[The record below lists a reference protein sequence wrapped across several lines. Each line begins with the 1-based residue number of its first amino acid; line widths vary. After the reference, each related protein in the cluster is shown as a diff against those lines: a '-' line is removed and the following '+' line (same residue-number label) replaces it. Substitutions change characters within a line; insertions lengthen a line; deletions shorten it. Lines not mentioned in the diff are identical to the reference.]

1 MNERVLSHLKRR
13 TSGELGGRT
22 AAEYRRILIGIA
34 ILAIFAMIASSL
46 AYPEQADADDPTTG
60 ACGGLHWKLEA
71 TTTVEPITYTLSIT
85 KDDGDNGYMADYTA
99 DKPAPWKS
107 NTYKTKITAIS
118 IGNGTITIGAYAF
131 FGLENVATIAFLGAD
146 QIQSIG
152 DYAFKD
158 CVLLGNLQ
166 LQTLTSLE
174 SIGAYA
180 FANCSALTG
189 SLTFPQNITT
199 ISQYAFNAC
208 SGLNGALSL
217 PEELINIED
226 RAFENCRFTGT
237 LKTPYSLEKIGAYA
251 FTGCKFNI
259 LTLSD
264 SVVYIGEYA
273 FENVPFSCE
282 FKFPGYIE
290 FIGEHAFNGS
300 TFTGT
305 PVIPG
310 TLKEIQNHAFYKCYK
325 AENSPPDLVI
335 PNGVQR
341 MGASAFGNCI
351 FNKLT
356 VNADLIGASQPFA
369 GSVFKGGLEIPNST
383 ERIQSNLYKYAIFYG
398 VLFIPSSV
406 TTISSTAFQLS
417 TFYGKVEGGES
428 VKHVISDSVT
438 TIGGTAFAS
447 CKFYD
452 GKGTGSEN
460 VGELV
465 ISINLTTVG
474 GSAFRNCTAVVD
486 YLILSSN
493 VSSIGGDAFN
503 FDLKKLTV
511 SKECKGISNTAFQF
525 PYDPEHQKEYEFWTY
540 EKKNKITDFSS
551 ADFLGHT
558 FIRMDDPQ
566 KPSTLIM
573 VAEQEVAK
581 EHKVTYDQAE
591 GKGTVPIPTYYFEGY
606 KFAVYDYNGTRE
618 GYVFKGW
625 LWDGKVY
632 EKGQIITMGQ
642 SDITFVAQWKEGH
655 YVHYDID
662 GGSGEAPKSDYVDT
676 GSSFTVKNYTGTKTG
691 YSFEGWTCNGV
702 TYKVGAKVTMGSSNM
717 VMIAKWIPLHKV
729 SYDIDGGSG
738 SEPSDSLVEE
748 GAEFHL
754 KSYSGTKTGYLYEG
768 WIYDGK
774 IYKAGDTITMGKKD
788 IIILAVWTETHKVT
802 YDLDGGSGTAPT
814 QSDVAKGH
822 TFIVK
827 GCTATKEGFV
837 FKGWSYD
844 RLTFQEG
851 DVITMELED
860 ITLKAIWKKGLPT
873 HKVTYDLDGGSGT
886 APVQPDVEEGK
897 TFTIKI
903 YSGKKE
909 GYVFKGWSYDD
920 KTYNMGGTIT
930 MGTKDIVLT
939 AVWGDADPEEKDDYS
954 KFLIPIAVATGAI
967 TALMIGISIVRRP

>member
-13 TSGELGGRT
+13 ASGELGGRT

-46 AYPEQADADDPTTG
+46 IYPEQADADDPTTG
-60 ACGGLHWKLEA
+60 ACGGLHWNLTQIEQ
-71 TTTVEPITYTLSIT
+71 TDNFTLSIT
-85 KDDGDNGYMADYTA
+85 KEDGDNGYMADYTA
-99 DKPAPWKS
+99 DNHAPWKS
-107 NTYKTKITAIS
+107 NTYKSKITAIS

-131 FGLENVATIAFLGAD
+131 FGLENVTTIAFLGAD

-158 CVLLGNLQ
+158 CVHLNNLQ

-189 SLTFPQNITT
+189 ELIFPQRITT
-199 ISQYAFNAC
+199 ISQYAFNNC
-208 SGLNGALSL
+208 SELNGALSL

-251 FTGCKFNI
+251 FTGCKFNS

-264 SVVYIGEYA
+264 SVVSIGEHA

-282 FKFPGYIE
+282 FKFPGHIE

-310 TLKEIQNHAFYKCYK
+310 TLKAIENHAFYNCYK
-325 AENSPPDLVI
+325 ANDNPPDLMI

-341 MGASAFGNCI
+341 MGASAFGKCI

-356 VNADLIGASQPFA
+356 VNADLIGVTEPF
-369 GSVFKGGLEIPNST
+369 SHSEFKGGLEIPDST
-383 ERIQSNLYKYAIFYG
+383 KRIQSNLYKYGEFHG
-398 VLFIPSSV
+398 VLYIPSSV
-406 TTISSTAFQLS
+406 TTISSTAFQCS
-417 TFYGKVEGGES
+417 TFYGQLDEKGSS

-438 TIGGTAFAS
+438 TIGGSAFSS

-452 GKGTGSEN
+452 GKGTQTA
-460 VGELV
+460 GELV
-465 ISINLTTVG
+465 ISINITTVG

-493 VSSIGGDAFN
+493 VSSVEGDAFN

-525 PYDPEHQKEYEFWTY
+525 PYPQKDYEFWTY
-540 EKKNKITDFSS
+540 GKEKKITDFSS

-558 FIRMDDPQ
+558 FIRAENPADRV
-566 KPSTLIM
+566 M
-573 VAEQEVAK
+573 VAEQGEAK

-606 KFAVYDYNGTRE
+606 EFAVYDYTGTRE

-632 EKGQIITMGQ
+632 EKGQTITMGE

-655 YVHYDID
+655 YVYYDID
-662 GGSGEAPKSDYVDT
+662 GGSGKAPDSDYVDT

-691 YSFEGWTCNGV
+691 YSFEGWTCDGV
-702 TYKVGAKVTMGSSNM
+702 TYKVGAHITMGSSNL
-717 VMIAKWIPLHKV
+717 VLIAKWIPVHKV

-822 TFIVK
+822 TFTVK
-827 GCTATKEGFV
+827 GCTATKVGYV

-860 ITLKAIWKKGLPT
+860 ITLTAVWKKGLPT

-909 GYVFKGWSYDD
+909 GYEFKGWSYDD

-930 MGTKDIVLT
+930 MGTKDIVLK

-954 KFLIPIAVATGAI
+954 RFLIPIAVAVGAV

>member
-1 MNERVLSHLKRR
+1 MNERVLSHPKRR
-13 TSGELGGRT
+13 TAGKPGGRT
-22 AAEYRRILIGIA
+22 AAEYKRMLTGIA

-46 AYPEQADADDPTTG
+46 IYPGQTNADGDLPSGT
-60 ACGGLHWKLEA
+60 CGGLHWELKDITETTEPTDDYLLE
-71 TTTVEPITYTLSIT
+71 IT
-85 KDDGDNGYMADYTA
+85 KEDGDNGYMADYTA
-99 DKPAPWKS
+99 DNPAPWKS
-107 NTYKTKITAIS
+107 DTYKSKITKITVGLGA
-118 IGNGTITIGAYAF
+118 ITIGAYAF
-131 FGLENVATIAFLGAD
+131 FGLENVTTIGFGGAD

-158 CVLLGNLQ
+158 CVQLGNLQ
-166 LQTLTSLE
+166 LQNLTSLE

-208 SGLNGALSL
+208 SGLTGTLSL

-226 RAFENCRFTGT
+226 RAFENCRFTET

-251 FTGCKFNI
+251 FTGCKFNS

-264 SVVYIGEYA
+264 SVLYIGEHA
-273 FENVPFSCE
+273 FENVPFLCE
-282 FKFPGYIE
+282 FKFPGHIE

-310 TLKEIQNHAFYKCYK
+310 TLKTIENHAFYNCYK
-325 AENSPPDLVI
+325 ANDNPPDLMI

-341 MGASAFGNCI
+341 MGASAFGKCV

-356 VNADLIGASQPFA
+356 VNADLIGVTEPF
-369 GSVFKGGLEIPNST
+369 SHSEFKGGLEIPDST
-383 ERIQSNLYKYAIFYG
+383 KRIQSNLYKYAIFHG
-398 VLFIPSSV
+398 VLYIPCSV
-406 TTISSTAFQLS
+406 TTISSTAFQCS
-417 TFYGKVEGGES
+417 TFYGEYKDGKS

-438 TIGGTAFAS
+438 TINDSAFSS

-452 GKGTGSEN
+452 GKGTQTA
-460 VGELV
+460 GELV
-465 ISINLTTVG
+465 ISINITTVG

-525 PYDPEHQKEYEFWTY
+525 PYPQTDYEFYKSDGIT
-540 EKKNKITDFSS
+540 KITDFSS

-558 FIRMDDPQ
+558 FKLKENTNRV
-566 KPSTLIM
+566 M
-573 VAEQEVAK
+573 VAEQGETK

-606 KFAVYDYNGTRE
+606 EFAVYDYTGTRE
-618 GYVFKGW
+618 GYLFKGW

-632 EKGQIITMGQ
+632 EKGQTITMGE

-655 YVHYDID
+655 YVYYDID
-662 GGSGEAPKSDYVDT
+662 GGSGKAPDSDYVDT
-676 GSSFTVKNYTGTKTG
+676 GSSFTVKGYTGTKTG

-702 TYKVGAKVTMGSSNM
+702 TYKVGAHVTMGSSNM
-717 VMIAKWIPLHKV
+717 VLIAKWIPVHKV

-738 SEPSDSLVEE
+738 SKPSDSLVEE

-754 KSYSGTKTGYLYEG
+754 KSYSGTKTGCLYEG

-788 IIILAVWTETHKVT
+788 ITILAVWTETHSVT
-802 YDLDGGSGTAPT
+802 YDLNGGSGTAPT

-930 MGTKDIVLT
+930 MGTKDIVLK

-954 KFLIPIAVATGAI
+954 KFLIPIAVAAGAVA
-967 TALMIGISIVRRP
+967 ALMIGISIVRRP

>member
-13 TSGELGGRT
+13 TSEELGGRT
-22 AAEYRRILIGIA
+22 AAEYRRILAGIA
-34 ILAIFAMIASSL
+34 ILAILAMTVLSL
-46 AYPEQADADDPTTG
+46 AYPEQADADDPITG

-71 TTTVEPITYTLSIT
+71 ITTTTEDDYSLKIT
-85 KDDGDNGYMADYTA
+85 KEEGDNGYMADYTA
-99 DKPAPWKS
+99 DNPAPWKS
-107 NTYKTKITAIS
+107 NTYKSKITAITVEL
-118 IGNGTITIGAYAF
+118 GAITIGAYAF
-131 FGLENVATIAFLGAD
+131 FGLENVTTIAFVGAD

-158 CVLLGNLQ
+158 CVRLNNLQ
-166 LQTLTSLE
+166 LQNLE
-174 SIGAYA
+174 NLRSIGAYA

-208 SGLNGALSL
+208 SGLDDTLSL

-251 FTGCKFNI
+251 FTGCKFNS

-264 SVVYIGEYA
+264 SVVYIGEHA

-282 FKFPGYIE
+282 FKFPGHIE
-290 FIGEHAFNGS
+290 FIGAHAFNGS

-310 TLKEIQNHAFYKCYK
+310 TLKAIENYAFYNCYK
-325 AENSPPDLVI
+325 AENSPPDLMI

-341 MGASAFGNCI
+341 MGASAFGKCV

-356 VNADLIGASQPFA
+356 VNADLIGVTEPF
-369 GSVFKGGLEIPNST
+369 SHSEFKGGLEIPDST
-383 ERIQSNLYKYAIFYG
+383 KRIQSNLYKYAIFHG
-398 VLFIPSSV
+398 VLYIPSSV
-406 TTISSTAFQLS
+406 TTISSTAFQCS
-417 TFYGKVEGGES
+417 TFYGEYKDGKS

-438 TIGGTAFAS
+438 TIDGSAFSS

-452 GKGTGSEN
+452 GKGTDPAN

-525 PYDPEHQKEYEFWTY
+525 PYPQKDYEFWTY
-540 EKKNKITDFSS
+540 NKTKQITDFSS

-558 FIRMDDPQ
+558 FIMEDPA
-566 KPSTLIM
+566 KRVM
-573 VAEQEVAK
+573 VAEQGETK

-606 KFAVYDYNGTRE
+606 EFAVYDYTGTRE
-618 GYVFKGW
+618 GYLFKGW

-632 EKGQIITMGQ
+632 EKGQTITMGE

-655 YVHYDID
+655 YVYYDID
-662 GGSGEAPKSDYVDT
+662 GGSGKAPDSDYVDT
-676 GSSFTVKNYTGTKTG
+676 GSSFTVKGYTGTKTG

-717 VMIAKWIPLHKV
+717 VMIAKWIPVHKV

-738 SEPSDSLVEE
+738 SKPSDSLVEE

-754 KSYSGTKTGYLYEG
+754 KSYSGTKTGCLYEG

-788 IIILAVWTETHKVT
+788 ITILAVWTETHSVT
-802 YDLDGGSGTAPT
+802 YDLNGGTGTAPT

-822 TFIVK
+822 SFTVQ
-827 GCTATKEGFV
+827 GCTATKEGYV

-851 DVITMELED
+851 DVITMELGD
-860 ITLKAIWKKGLPT
+860 ITLTAIWKKGQPL
-873 HKVTYDLDGGSGT
+873 HKVTYDINGGSGT
-886 APVQPDVEEGK
+886 APIQADVEEGA
-897 TFTIKI
+897 TFTVKL
-903 YSGKKE
+903 YNGTKE
-909 GYVFKGWSYDD
+909 GFVFKGWSYDD
-920 KTYNMGGTIT
+920 KTYNMGATIT
-930 MGTKDIVLT
+930 MGSKDIVLT
-939 AVWGDADPEEKDDYS
+939 AIWGSNEPEKKDDNTMMILMAAAAIGG
-954 KFLIPIAVATGAI
+954 FAAVLA
-967 TALMIGISIVRRP
+967 IGITIIRRP

>member
-1 MNERVLSHLKRR
+1 MNRRGLSHLKRR

-22 AAEYRRILIGIA
+22 VAEYRRILAGIA
-34 ILAIFAMIASSL
+34 ILAILAMIASSL
-46 AYPEQADADDPTTG
+46 IYPGQTDADDPISGT
-60 ACGGLHWKLEA
+60 CGGLHWNLEQIGE
-71 TTTVEPITYTLSIT
+71 TQNYTLHIT
-85 KDDGDNGYMADYTA
+85 KQEGDNGYMADYTA

-107 NTYKTKITAIS
+107 NTYKLKITEIK
-118 IGNGTITIGAYAF
+118 IGDGTVTIGSYAF
-131 FGLENVATIAFLGAD
+131 FGLENVTTIAFLGAV

-152 DYAFKD
+152 DYAFKE
-158 CVLLGNLQ
+158 CVHLNNLQ

-189 SLTFPQNITT
+189 NLTFPQNITT
-199 ISQYAFNAC
+199 ISQYAFNNC
-208 SGLNGALSL
+208 SGLIGTLTL

-226 RAFENCRFTGT
+226 RAFENCGFTGT
-237 LKTPYSLEKIGAYA
+237 LKTPYYLEKIGAYA
-251 FTGCKFNI
+251 FTSCGFTT

-264 SVVYIGEYA
+264 YVVSIGNYA
-273 FENVPFSCE
+273 FENVPFNC
-282 FKFPGYIE
+282 KFIFPEHIE
-290 FIGEHAFNGS
+290 FIGAHAFNGS

-310 TLKEIQNHAFYKCYK
+310 TLSEIGNYAFYNCYK
-325 AENSPPDLVI
+325 ANTSPPDLTI

-356 VNADLIGASQPFA
+356 VTADLISVTQPF
-369 GSVFKGGLEIPNST
+369 SHSEFKGGLVIPDST
-383 ERIQSNLYKYAIFYG
+383 ERIQSNLYKYGEFYG
-398 VLFIPSSV
+398 VLYIPSSV
-406 TTISSTAFQLS
+406 TTIGSTAFQCS
-417 TFYGKVEGGES
+417 TFYGELDKEGKS

-438 TIGGTAFAS
+438 TIGGSAFSS
-447 CKFYD
+447 CNLYD
-452 GKGTGSEN
+452 GKDPKNT
-460 VGELV
+460 GELV

-525 PYDPEHQKEYEFWTY
+525 PAGQEDYQFYKSDGIT
-540 EKKNKITDFSS
+540 KITDFSS

-558 FIRMDDPQ
+558 FILKENTTRV
-566 KPSTLIM
+566 M
-573 VAEQEVAK
+573 VAEQGEAK
-581 EHKVTYDQAE
+581 EHKVTYDPAG
-591 GKGTVPIPTYYFEGY
+591 GKGTVPTPTYYFEGY
-606 KFAVYDYNGTRE
+606 SIVVYDYTGTRE
-618 GYVFKGW
+618 GYLFKGW
-625 LWDGKVY
+625 LWDGTVY
-632 EKGQIITMGQ
+632 QKGQTIIMGE

-655 YVHYDID
+655 YVYYDID
-662 GGSGEAPKSDYVDT
+662 GGSGKAPDSDYVDT
-676 GSSFTVKNYTGTKTG
+676 GSSFTIKGYTGTKTG

-702 TYKVGAKVTMGSSNM
+702 TYKVGDKVTMGSSNM
-717 VMIAKWIPLHKV
+717 VMIAKWIPVHKV

-774 IYKAGDTITMGKKD
+774 IYKAGDAITMGKKD
-788 IIILAVWTETHKVT
+788 IIVLAVWTETHKVT

-827 GCTATKEGFV
+827 GCTATKVGYV
-837 FKGWSYD
+837 FNGWSYD

-860 ITLKAIWKKGLPT
+860 ITLTAVWKKGLPT

-897 TFTIKI
+897 TFTVKL
-903 YSGKKE
+903 YTGTKD

-920 KTYNMGGTIT
+920 RTYNMGATIT

-939 AVWGDADPEEKDDYS
+939 AIWGDADPEEKDDYS
-954 KFLIPIAVATGAI
+954 KFLIPIAVAAGAV

>member
-22 AAEYRRILIGIA
+22 AAKYRRILAGIA
-34 ILAIFAMIASSL
+34 ILAIFVMIASSL
-46 AYPEQADADDPTTG
+46 IYPGQTDAADPKSG
-60 ACGGLHWKLEA
+60 ACGGLHWELKDNPKTTEDTDYLLE
-71 TTTVEPITYTLSIT
+71 IT
-85 KDDGDNGYMADYTA
+85 KKEGDSGYMADYTA
-99 DKPAPWKS
+99 DNPAPWKS
-107 NTYKTKITAIS
+107 KTYKSEITAIS
-118 IGNGTITIGAYAF
+118 IEYGAITIGAYAF
-131 FGLENVATIAFLGAD
+131 FGLENVTNTEFTGAE

-158 CVLLGNLQ
+158 CVRLDNLK
-166 LQTLTSLE
+166 LQNLINLE

-180 FANCSALTG
+180 FANCSGLTG
-189 SLTFPQNITT
+189 ELILPQRITT
-199 ISQYAFNAC
+199 IGQYAFNAC
-208 SGLNGALSL
+208 SGLNGTLSL
-217 PEELINIED
+217 PEALINIED
-226 RAFENCRFTGT
+226 RAFENCNFNNE
-237 LKTPYSLEKIGAYA
+237 LHTPYSLEKIGAYA
-251 FTGCKFNI
+251 FANCNFTT
-259 LTLSD
+259 LDLSD
-264 SVVYIGEYA
+264 SVVSIGNYA
-273 FENVPFSCE
+273 FENVHFNCE
-282 FKFPGYIE
+282 FIFPAHIE
-290 FIGEHAFNGS
+290 FIGAHAFNGS
-300 TFTGT
+300 IFTGT

-310 TLKEIQNHAFYKCYK
+310 TLNEIGNYAFYKCYN
-325 AENSPPDLVI
+325 EGTEDLFI

-341 MGASAFGNCI
+341 MGASAFGNCT

-356 VNADLIGASQPFA
+356 VTADLIGVTEPF
-369 GSVFKGGLEIPNST
+369 SHSEFKGGLEIPDST
-383 ERIQSNLYKYAIFYG
+383 KRIQSNLYKYAIFYG

-417 TFYGKVEGGES
+417 TFYGELDNEGKS

-438 TIGGTAFAS
+438 TIGGSAFSS

-452 GKGTGSEN
+452 GKGTGPEN

-474 GSAFRNCTAVVD
+474 GSAFWKCTAVVD

-493 VSSIGGDAFN
+493 VSSIGGTAFN
-503 FDLKKLTV
+503 FDLKQLTV
-511 SKECKGISNTAFQF
+511 SEKCKGISSTAFQF
-525 PYDPEHQKEYEFWTY
+525 PAGEDDYTFYTYNKERQ
-540 EKKNKITDFSS
+540 ITNFSS
-551 ADFLGHT
+551 DDFLGHT
-558 FIRMDDPQ
+558 FTREA
-566 KPSTLIM
+566 SGNRVM
-573 VAEQEVAK
+573 VAEQGEAK
-581 EHKVTYDQAE
+581 EHLVTYDQAG
-591 GKGTVPIPTYYFEGY
+591 GKGTIPNPTYYFEGY

-618 GYVFKGW
+618 GYIFKGW
-625 LWDGKVY
+625 LWDGTIY
-632 EKGQIITMGQ
+632 QKGQTIIMGE

-655 YVHYDID
+655 YVYYDID
-662 GGSGEAPKSDYVDT
+662 GGSGKAPDSDYVDT
-676 GSSFTVKNYTGTKTG
+676 GSSFTIKGYTGTKTG

-702 TYKVGAKVTMGSSNM
+702 TYKVGDKVTMGSSNM
-717 VMIAKWIPLHKV
+717 VMIAKWIPVHKV

-738 SEPSDSLVEE
+738 SKPSDELVEE

-827 GCTATKEGFV
+827 GCTATKEGYV
-837 FKGWSYD
+837 FNGWSYD

-860 ITLKAIWKKGLPT
+860 ITLTAVWKKGLPT

-897 TFTIKI
+897 TFTVKL
-903 YSGKKE
+903 YTGTKD

-920 KTYNMGGTIT
+920 RTYNMGATIT

-939 AVWGDADPEEKDDYS
+939 AIWGDADPEEKDDYS
-954 KFLIPIAVATGAI
+954 RFLIPIAVAAGAV